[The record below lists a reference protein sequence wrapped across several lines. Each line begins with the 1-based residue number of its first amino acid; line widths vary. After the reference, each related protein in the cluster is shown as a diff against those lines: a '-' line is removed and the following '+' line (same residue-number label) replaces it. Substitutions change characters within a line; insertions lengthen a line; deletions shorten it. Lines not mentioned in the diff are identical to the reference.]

1 MCCQRKQINSGLSLN
16 KDSVREPNQYF
27 ASLRRDN
34 NNNNMKILENIS
46 VPHLFTLLSSS
57 WHLIHVTS
65 CLIGTK
71 DVINYHDLKNHL
83 SHPLTLIGYLIYM
96 ITVWN
101 WSGKTL
107 SPGALL
113 AVLYFS
119 SRHIFP
125 PV

>member
-1 MCCQRKQINSGLSLN
+1 MCCQRKKINSGLSLN

-71 DVINYHDLKNHL
+71 DAINYHDLKNHL